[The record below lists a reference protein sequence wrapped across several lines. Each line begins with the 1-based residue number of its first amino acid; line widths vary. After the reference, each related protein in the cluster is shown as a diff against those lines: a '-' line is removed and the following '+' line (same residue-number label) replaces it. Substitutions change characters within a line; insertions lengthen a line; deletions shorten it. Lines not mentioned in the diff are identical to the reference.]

1 MPHLNS
7 SAPQKT
13 MSAAERLACHIDGRA
28 AWTFFREPMEEFW
41 SKFSSENSG
50 GTQAVRSSRC
60 SGFDGLPLCLFLG
73 RRAA

>member
-7 SAPQKT
+7 SGPQKT

-41 SKFSSENSG
+41 QNF
-50 GTQAVRSSRC
+50 Q
-60 SGFDGLPLCLFLG
+60 
-73 RRAA
+73 